1 MLSDFILM
9 ILMLII
15 GVVFCVFEILR
26 DYIPA
31 KEINEEDKHKIL
43 SIFSI
48 IGVRHRLSFKY
59 SKKLDIPLILFNLLF
74 I

>member
-48 IGVRHRLSFKY
+48 IGVRHR
-59 SKKLDIPLILFNLLF
+59 
-74 I
+74 